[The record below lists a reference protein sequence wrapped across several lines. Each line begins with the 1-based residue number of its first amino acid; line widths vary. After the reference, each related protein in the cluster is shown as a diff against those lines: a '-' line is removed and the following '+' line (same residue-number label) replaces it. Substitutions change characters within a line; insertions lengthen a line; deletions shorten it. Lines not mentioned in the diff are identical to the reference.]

1 MPMDETARGLGGPD
15 SSPAGLRQTLRFLVN
30 TFRFIFLFLTKARAV
45 RRRHAEAERNGATIW
60 LDHGPFRREP
70 GEGTT

>member
-1 MPMDETARGLGGPD
+1 MPMDETARGLGGFL
-15 SSPAGLRQTLRFLVN
+15 ARRLQTLRFLVN